1 MVALIVI
8 QFIDSP
14 HHRYRSLI
22 QSLSRSLSLSKGY
35 IASNMRLITV

>member
-14 HHRYRSLI
+14 HHRYRSLS
-22 QSLSRSLSLSKGY
+22 QSLSRSLSQSLSQ
-35 IASNMRLITV
+35 SLSRP